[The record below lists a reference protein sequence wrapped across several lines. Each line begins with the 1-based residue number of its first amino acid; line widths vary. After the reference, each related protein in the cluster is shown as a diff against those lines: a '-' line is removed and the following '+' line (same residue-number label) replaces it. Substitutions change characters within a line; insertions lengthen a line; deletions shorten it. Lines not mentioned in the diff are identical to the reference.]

1 MEIKIDSCK
10 HCGKGFTFDSESV
23 PRYRVDAAP
32 LVIVYVLDCVNCG
45 RQVSIDIEQSYDE
58 FLQEMKESEVPD
70 GMKRCPDCAEFV
82 QEMARVCR
90 FCTYRFGEDN

>member
-1 MEIKIDSCK
+1 MEITIDSCK

-32 LVIVYVLDCVNCG
+32 LVIVYVTDCVNCG
-45 RQVSIDIEQSYDE
+45 RQVSIDLEQSYE
-58 FLQEMKESEVPD
+58 EYLEEMKESEVPE